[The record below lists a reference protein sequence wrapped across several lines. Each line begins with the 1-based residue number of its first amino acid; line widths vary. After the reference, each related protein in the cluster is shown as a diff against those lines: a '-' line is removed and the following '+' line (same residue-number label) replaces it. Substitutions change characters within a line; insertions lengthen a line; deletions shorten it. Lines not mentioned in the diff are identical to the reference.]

1 MSIGGVGFLALML
14 ARQAAAKAA
23 ARGVSLT
30 MARILRKRRVK
41 ELKAMLIGWIVEEA
55 AGRAGLQLDPNDPF
69 SDASMAGAVG
79 ARVGIPL
86 RSLRD
91 QAMVIEDIDAFLAAR
106 VSEKSGYTV
115 RSVRD
120 VEKLKE
126 DLRRIG
132 AALVTERIGLPVGI
146 IPENGDW
153 EGDVIKAR
161 ILEWAK
167 AEVLNQASL
176 RVGSEIAS
184 IQALG
189 DFEALAGEI
198 NGRLSEI
205 GSLQQVDA
213 RNIALGI
220 ANKLASEA
228 VAGYQKTVKV
238 LTKRARR
245 QELNRAAQAKFR
257 ARHGNRQQ
265 YVPLGMVA
273 TVE

>member
-1 MSIGGVGFLALML
+1 MPFPLLGLVPPLIAWGTRAVAAYGL
-14 ARQAAAKAA
+14 ARLFSDEPVQ
-23 ARGVSLT
+23 
-30 MARILRKRRVK
+30 
-41 ELKAMLIGWIVEEA
+41 ELKQMLIGWIVEEA
-55 AGRAGLQLDPNDPF
+55 AGRAGLQLDPEDPF

-79 ARVGIPL
+79 LRVGIPL

-91 QAMVIEDIDAFLAAR
+91 QALVIEDIDNFLAAR

-120 VEKLKE
+120 VVKLKE
-126 DLRRIG
+126 DLQRIG
-132 AALVTERIGLPVGI
+132 AALVTERVGLPVGI

-153 EGDVIKAR
+153 DGEEIKGR

-184 IQALG
+184 IQAMG

-198 NGRLSEI
+198 NGRLAEI
-205 GSLQQVDA
+205 GSLQQVEA

-220 ANKLASEA
+220 ANKLATEA

-245 QELNRAAQAKFR
+245 QELNRAAQARFR

-265 YVPLGMVA
+265 YVPLGMAA
-273 TVE
+273 TIE